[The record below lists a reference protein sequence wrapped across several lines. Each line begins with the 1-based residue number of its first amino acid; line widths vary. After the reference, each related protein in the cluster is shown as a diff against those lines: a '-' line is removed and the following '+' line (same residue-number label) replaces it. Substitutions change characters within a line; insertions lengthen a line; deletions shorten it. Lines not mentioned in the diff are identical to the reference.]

1 VREDMFGIG
10 NEQKAVEVSQ
20 AEIEEDIEVVRKLF
34 LKHEKFLRVEESN
47 EGGHFI
53 RAPMLRNLQKEI
65 LDALPGRIV
74 MKFGGNPPLV
84 HIFFRDHHFFETTYT
99 ERKLVTRVR
108 ELEREVEYLRS
119 LVRVYE
125 VALHGNDH

>member
-1 VREDMFGIG
+1 MFGIG

-20 AEIEEDIEVVRKLF
+20 AEIAEDIEVVRKLF

-53 RAPMLRNLQKEI
+53 RAPMLRNLQEEI

-74 MKFGGNPPLV
+74 MKLGGNPPLV
-84 HIFFRDHHFFETTYT
+84 HSSSVTITFSDDLYRASLWLAFVNWSARLNIFE
-99 ERKLVTRVR
+99 
-108 ELEREVEYLRS
+108 
-119 LVRVYE
+119 
-125 VALHGNDH
+125 ALFMQPRLLFSAMTIDP